1 MPYKKVEILL
11 VEDNPDDAELA
22 VQALRRDKLANE
34 IAIARDG
41 EEALDFIFCRGP
53 HANRSFENPPRFV
66 LLDLKL
72 PKING
77 LEVLKAIKGDP
88 RTKAIPVV
96 IMTSSSEE
104 RDLVDSYTLG
114 VNAYVQKP
122 VDFDKFRKVVKDL
135 GMFWLVI
142 NEPPPPQAFDVD

>member
-1 MPYKKVEILL
+1 MSDKKVEILL

-53 HANRSFENPPRFV
+53 YAHRTFDSPPRLV

-72 PKING
+72 PKVDG

-96 IMTSSSEE
+96 IMTSSREE
-104 RDLVDSYTLG
+104 RDLVEGYRLG
-114 VNAYVQKP
+114 SNAYVQKP
-122 VDFDKFRKVVKDL
+122 IDFDQFRKVVKDL

-142 NEPPPPQAFDVD
+142 NEPPPSQAFEGG

>member
-1 MPYKKVEILL
+1 MAHKKVEILL
-11 VEDNPDDAELA
+11 VEDNADDAELA

-53 HANRSFENPPRFV
+53 QAGRSFDSPPRLV

-72 PKING
+72 PKIDG
-77 LEVLKAIKGDP
+77 LEVLKAIKSDP
-88 RTKAIPVV
+88 RTRAIPVV
-96 IMTSSSEE
+96 IMTSSREE
-104 RDLVDSYTLG
+104 RDLIEGYTLG

-122 VDFDKFRKVVKDL
+122 IDFDQFRNIVKDL

-142 NEPPPPQAFDVD
+142 NEPPPPRAFNVS